1 MGVRIVVGVTDP
13 TPRPRFAIADP
24 PVAERRPAERTRHG
38 ITDIDDLGWLRDH
51 ADPALLPLLEA
62 EDAHAD
68 AVLAP
73 LEPLV
78 DTIEKEIRSRT
89 QEDDLS
95 VPHRKGAWWY
105 QARTVEGQSY
115 AIHQRRPDDGTGRG
129 PVEGSESTVIL
140 DENVL
145 AEGHPYLSLGVADIS
160 PDGWLLAYAVDHDGS
175 EQHTLR
181 VRDLRTGDDLPLAIP
196 NVSYGF
202 AWAADSASFVYTT
215 LDPAQ
220 RPWRVHSHFLG
231 ADPAGADDTLLL
243 EEPDDRFWVGVGAS
257 RSGDLIVVDV
267 GSAVT
272 SELHL
277 VDAHAVADGARMA
290 IPRRQG
296 VEIQAAHHGDWLYLV
311 SNDDALD
318 FALWR
323 APVAAPDR
331 SRWQPVI
338 AHQPGTR
345 IVGVEAFALY
355 LVVHLRTGGRPALR
369 VIDVAALSGDE
380 PPTPETVSAAS
391 RDLTFPDAGYSLG
404 GSANEEWDTTRYRFS
419 YQSLTTPGTVF
430 EEDLATGE
438 RVMLKQTPVLGDFDP
453 ARYRTELVWAS
464 ATDGTLV
471 PVSLAC
477 RADLEPDGTAPL
489 VLYGYGAYE
498 ISMDPW
504 FSIPRL
510 SLLDRG
516 VVFAIAHVRGGG
528 EMGRS
533 WYEDGKLLHKP
544 HSFSDLVAAAD
555 HLAGAGWAAPDRIA
569 IRGGSAGGLLVGAAT
584 NLAPDRFRA
593 VVAEVPFRRCP
604 PDDPRPRRPAD
615 GHRVGGV
622 GQPDHRPRGVRH
634 HAVLQPHREHRHRAV
649 PDRPRHRRPQRP
661 PGRRA
666 RARHLGPAAARAG
679 RAQPRPA
686 GDLPGRAGRRPRWP
700 VGPLR
705 RLAPRGRDPRLP
717 PHRPR
722 GRVANARGRRRHVRR
737 PRPPPQPESAD
748 VRQRRR

>member
-1 MGVRIVVGVTDP
+1 MTDQ
-13 TPRPRFAIADP
+13 TPRPGFAAAEP
-24 PVAERRPAERTRHG
+24 PVAERRPATRTRHG
-38 ITDIDDLGWLRDH
+38 VTDPDDLGWMRDH
-51 ADPALLPLLEA
+51 ADVALLPLLEA

-73 LEPLV
+73 LGPLV
-78 DTIEKEIRSRT
+78 DAIEGEIRDRT

-105 QARTVEGQSY
+105 QARTVEGASY
-115 AIHQRRPDDGTGRG
+115 AIHQRFPDARAVAGVGSG
-129 PVEGSESTVIL
+129 PAADAEPIVIL
-140 DENVL
+140 DENAL
-145 AEGHPYLSLGVADIS
+145 AEGHPYLSLGVADVS

-181 VRDLRTGDDLPLAIP
+181 IRDLRTGDDLPVAIP

-202 AWAADSASFVYTT
+202 AWAADSAGFVYTT

-231 ADPAGADDTLLL
+231 SDPAGADDALLL

-257 RSGDLIVVDV
+257 RSGDLIVIDI
-267 GSAVT
+267 GSAIT

-277 VDAHAVADGARMA
+277 VDAHAMADGARLA

-296 VEIQAAHHGDWLYLV
+296 VEVQAAHHGDWLYLV

-323 APVAAPDR
+323 APVTAPDR

-338 AHQPGTR
+338 PHSPGTR
-345 IVGVEAFALY
+345 IVGVEAFAAY

-369 VIDVAALSGDE
+369 IIDVAALEGAE
-380 PPTPETVSAAS
+380 VSPGAVAAAG

-404 GSANEEWDTTRYRFS
+404 GGANEEWDTARYRFS
-419 YQSLTTPGTVF
+419 YQSLTTPGSLF

-438 RVMLKQTPVLGDFDP
+438 RVLLKQTPVLGGFDP
-453 ARYRTELVWAS
+453 ARYRTELVWAP
-464 ATDGTLV
+464 AADGTEV
-471 PVSLAC
+471 PVSIAC
-477 RADLEPDGTAPL
+477 RADVEPDGTAPL

-533 WYEDGKLLHKP
+533 WYEDGKLLAKP

-555 HLAGAGWAAPDRIA
+555 HLAATGWAAPDRIA

-584 NLAPDRFRA
+584 NLAPERFRA
-593 VVAEVPFRRCP
+593 VVAEVPFVDALQTILD
-604 PDDPRPRRPAD
+604 PDAPLTATEWEEWGNPITDPDVFATMRGYSPTENVGTGPYPIVLATGGLNDPRVGVHEPAIWVQ
-615 GHRVGGV
+615 R
-622 GQPDHRPRGVRH
+622 
-634 HAVLQPHREHRHRAV
+634 LRELTSPS
-649 PDRPRHRRPQRP
+649 PDRPVVFRVELGAGHGGPSGRYDAWRRE
-661 PGRRA
+661 A
-666 RARHLGPAAARAG
+666 ETLAFLLAA
-679 RAQPRPA
+679 
-686 GDLPGRAGRRPRWP
+686 L
-700 VGPLR
+700 
-705 RLAPRGRDPRLP
+705 
-717 PHRPR
+717 
-722 GRVANARGRRRHVRR
+722 
-737 PRPPPQPESAD
+737 D
-748 VRQRRR
+748 VE

>member
-1 MGVRIVVGVTDP
+1 MTDQAP
-13 TPRPRFAIADP
+13 PPRFATAEP
-24 PVAERRPAERTRHG
+24 PVAERRPATRTRHG
-38 ITDIDDLGWLRDH
+38 VTDPDDLGWMRVHD
-51 ADPALLPLLEA
+51 DPALLPLLEA

-73 LEPLV
+73 LTPLV
-78 DTIEKEIRSRT
+78 DAIEAEIKERT

-105 QARTVEGQSY
+105 QARTVEGRSY
-115 AIHQRRPDDGTGRG
+115 AIHQRRPDDGTGLA

-140 DENVL
+140 DENAL

-181 VRDLRTGDDLPLAIP
+181 IRDLRTGDDLPVAIG

-202 AWAADSASFVYTT
+202 AWAADSAGFVYTT

-231 ADPAGADDTLLL
+231 ADPTGADDALLL

-257 RSGDLIVVDV
+257 RSGDLIVIDV
-267 GSAVT
+267 GSAIT

-277 VDAHAVADGARMA
+277 IDAHAVEDGARLA

-296 VEIQAAHHGDWLYLV
+296 VEVQAAHHGDWLFLV
-311 SNDDALD
+311 SNDEALD

-323 APVAAPDR
+323 APLSAPDR
-331 SRWQPVI
+331 ARWEPVI
-338 AHQPGTR
+338 AHEPGTR
-345 IVGVEAFALY
+345 IVGVEAFARY
-355 LVVHLRTGGRPALR
+355 LVVHLRTGGKPALR
-369 VIDVAALSGDE
+369 IIDAAAVTGAE
-380 PPTPETVSAAS
+380 PPTPEAVAAAG

-404 GSANEEWDTTRYRFS
+404 GGANEEWDTTRYRFS
-419 YQSLTTPGTVF
+419 YQSLTTPGTLF

-438 RVMLKQTPVLGDFDP
+438 RVQLKQTPVLGGFDP
-453 ARYRTELVWAS
+453 ARYRTELVWAP
-464 ATDGTLV
+464 AADGTLV
-471 PVSLAC
+471 PVSLAA
-477 RADLEPDGTAPL
+477 RADVEPDGTAPV

-528 EMGRS
+528 ELGRS
-533 WYEDGKLLHKP
+533 WYEDGKLLAKP

-555 HLAGAGWAAPDRIA
+555 HLAATGWADGERIA

-584 NLAPDRFRA
+584 NLAPTRFRA
-593 VVAEVPFRRCP
+593 VVAEVPFVDALQTILD
-604 PDDPRPRRPAD
+604 PDAPLTATEWEEWGNPITDPEVFATMRGYSPTENVGTGPYPVVLATGGLNDPRVGVHEPAIWVQ
-615 GHRVGGV
+615 R
-622 GQPDHRPRGVRH
+622 
-634 HAVLQPHREHRHRAV
+634 LRELTSPP
-649 PDRPRHRRPQRP
+649 PDRPVIFRVELGAGHGGPSGRYDAWRRE
-661 PGRRA
+661 A
-666 RARHLGPAAARAG
+666 ETLAFLLTALEVAG
-679 RAQPRPA
+679 
-686 GDLPGRAGRRPRWP
+686 
-700 VGPLR
+700 
-705 RLAPRGRDPRLP
+705 
-717 PHRPR
+717 
-722 GRVANARGRRRHVRR
+722 
-737 PRPPPQPESAD
+737 
-748 VRQRRR
+748 

>member
-1 MGVRIVVGVTDP
+1 MTDQ
-13 TPRPRFAIADP
+13 TRRPRFAVAEP
-24 PVAERRPAERTRHG
+24 PVAERRPATRTRHG
-38 ITDIDDLGWLRDH
+38 VTDPDDLGWMRDH

-73 LEPLV
+73 LAPLV
-78 DTIEKEIRSRT
+78 DAIEAEIRERT

-105 QARTVEGQSY
+105 QTRTVEGRSY
-115 AIHQRRPDDGTGRG
+115 AIHERRPDDGTGTA
-129 PVEGSESTVIL
+129 PVADAEPTVIL
-140 DENVL
+140 DENAL
-145 AEGHPYLSLGVADIS
+145 AEGHPYLSLGVADVS

-181 VRDLRTGDDLPLAIP
+181 IRDLRTGEDLPVAIG

-202 AWAADSASFVYTT
+202 AWAADSGGFVYTT
-215 LDPAQ
+215 LDAAQ

-231 ADPAGADDTLLL
+231 ADPAGADDALLL

-267 GSAVT
+267 GSAIT

-277 VDAHAVADGARMA
+277 IDAHAVADGARLA

-296 VEIQAAHHGDWLYLV
+296 VEVQAAHHGDWLYIV

-323 APVAAPDR
+323 APLAAPDR
-331 SRWQPVI
+331 SRWEPVI
-338 AHQPGTR
+338 PHSAGTR
-345 IVGVEAFALY
+345 IVGVEAFASY
-355 LVVHLRTGGRPALR
+355 LVVHLRTGGRAALR
-369 VIDVAALSGDE
+369 ILPVDDLTAA
-380 PPTPETVSAAS
+380 

-404 GSANEEWDTTRYRFS
+404 GGANEEWDTTRYRFS
-419 YQSLTTPGTVF
+419 YQSLTTPGTLF

-438 RVMLKQTPVLGDFDP
+438 RVQLKQTPVLGDFDP
-453 ARYRTELVWAS
+453 ARYRTEQVWAT
-464 ATDGTLV
+464 AEDGTRV

-477 RADLEPDGTAPL
+477 RADVEPDGTAPL

-533 WYEDGKLLHKP
+533 WYEDGKLLAKP

-555 HLAGAGWAAPDRIA
+555 HLAEVGWAAPDRIA

-584 NLAPDRFRA
+584 NLAPTRFRA
-593 VVAEVPFRRCP
+593 VVAEVPFVDALQTILD
-604 PDDPRPRRPAD
+604 PDAPLTATEWEEWGNPITDPEVFATMRAYSPTENVGTGPYPIVLATGGLNDPRVGVHEPAIWVQ
-615 GHRVGGV
+615 R
-622 GQPDHRPRGVRH
+622 
-634 HAVLQPHREHRHRAV
+634 LRERTEAS
-649 PDRPRHRRPQRP
+649 PDRPVVFRVELGAGHGGPSGRYDAWRRE
-661 PGRRA
+661 A
-666 RARHLGPAAARAG
+666 ETLAFLLAA
-679 RAQPRPA
+679 
-686 GDLPGRAGRRPRWP
+686 L
-700 VGPLR
+700 
-705 RLAPRGRDPRLP
+705 
-717 PHRPR
+717 
-722 GRVANARGRRRHVRR
+722 
-737 PRPPPQPESAD
+737 D
-748 VRQRRR
+748 VEP

>member
-1 MGVRIVVGVTDP
+1 MRVTDQ
-13 TPRPRFAIADP
+13 TPRPRFAAAEP
-24 PVAERRPAERTRHG
+24 PVAERRPATRTRHG
-38 ITDIDDLGWLRDH
+38 VTDPDDLGWMRHHD
-51 ADPALLPLLEA
+51 DPALLPLLEA

-73 LEPLV
+73 LAPLV
-78 DTIEKEIRSRT
+78 DAIEGEIRDRT

-115 AIHQRRPDDGTGRG
+115 AIHQRFPDAGDGSAPADGAEA
-129 PVEGSESTVIL
+129 VVIL
-140 DENVL
+140 DENAL
-145 AEGHPYLSLGVADIS
+145 AEGHPYLSLGVADVS

-181 VRDLRTGDDLPLAIP
+181 IRDLRTGADLPVAIP

-202 AWAADSASFVYTT
+202 AWAADSAGFVYTT

-231 ADPAGADDTLLL
+231 ADPAGADDALLL

-257 RSGDLIVVDV
+257 RSGDLIVIDI
-267 GSAVT
+267 GSAIT

-277 VDAHAVADGARMA
+277 VDAHAVADGARLA

-296 VEIQAAHHGDWLYLV
+296 VEVQAAHHGDWLYLV

-323 APVAAPDR
+323 APLTAPDR
-331 SRWQPVI
+331 SRWEPVI

-345 IVGVEAFALY
+345 IVGVEAFASY
-355 LVVHLRTGGRPALR
+355 LVVHLRTGGKPALR
-369 VIDVAALSGDE
+369 VIPVDDLTAG
-380 PPTPETVSAAS
+380 

-404 GSANEEWDTTRYRFS
+404 GGANEEWDTTRYRFS
-419 YQSLTTPGTVF
+419 YQSLTTPGTLF

-438 RVMLKQTPVLGDFDP
+438 RVQLKQMPVLGDFDP
-453 ARYRTELVWAS
+453 ARYRTEQVWAP
-464 ATDGTLV
+464 AADGTLV
-471 PVSLAC
+471 PVSIAA
-477 RADLEPDGTAPL
+477 RADIEPDGSAPL

-504 FSIPRL
+504 FSIARL

-533 WYEDGKLLHKP
+533 WYEDGKLLAKP

-555 HLAGAGWAAPDRIA
+555 HLAGTGWGAPDRIA

-584 NLAPDRFRA
+584 NLAPERFRA
-593 VVAEVPFRRCP
+593 VVAEVPFVDALQTILD
-604 PDDPRPRRPAD
+604 PDAPLTATEWEEWGNPITDPEVFATMRGYSPTENVGTGPYPIVFATGGLNDPRVGVHEPAIWVQ
-615 GHRVGGV
+615 R
-622 GQPDHRPRGVRH
+622 
-634 HAVLQPHREHRHRAV
+634 LRERTEAS
-649 PDRPRHRRPQRP
+649 
-661 PGRRA
+661 PGRPVVLRVE
-666 RARHLGPAAARAG
+666 LGAG
-679 RAQPRPA
+679 HGGPS
-686 GDLPGRAGRRPRWP
+686 GRYDAWRREAET
-700 VGPLR
+700 
-705 RLAPRGRDPRLP
+705 LAFLLT
-717 PHRPR
+717 
-722 GRVANARGRRRHVRR
+722 AL
-737 PRPPPQPESAD
+737 D
-748 VRQRRR
+748 VT